1 MPDLFDSARKR
12 LEIAAEKLELHP
24 DVMELL
30 KYPKETLS
38 STLDVR
44 MDDGSVRAFKAWRC
58 RYNDALGPTKG
69 GIRFHAD
76 SCMDEVMTLAFWMT
90 MKCAVAGLPFG
101 GGKGAVRVNTKE
113 LSPKELERLSRK
125 FIQNYARFIGPDKD
139 IPAPD
144 MYTNGIVIA
153 WMVDEYARMSD
164 GLNPGVITG
173 KPVPLGGSLG
183 REDATGR
190 GAYYVLRKLE
200 DRLDIDPENT
210 RVAFQGFGNAAYHC
224 ARLLHEDGF
233 TIVGVSDSSG
243 AIYDPDGM
251 DPEKVLAYKKKEG
264 SVVGAPTNG
273 KGGEIDGADLLT
285 CDCDVL
291 APAALEDQITCD
303 NANDIQASVILEL
316 ANGPTSFDAD
326 DLLLER
332 RIVPIP
338 DILANAGGV
347 TVSYFEWVQN
357 RAGDY
362 WTAERVRDRLKEKM
376 ETEAENVWDL
386 REAYDVGLRGAA
398 YIHALKRLNDAIS
411 ARGTKEYFNGD

>member
-1 MPDLFDSARKR
+1 MCSISLKSLLSIYAKQLACSQPPQLHVGYLHLAASAMNMPAAPRR
-12 LEIAAEKLELHP
+12 LLPASCGVVI
-24 DVMELL
+24 LL
-30 KYPKETLS
+30 WG
-38 STLDVR
+38 VR
-44 MDDGSVRAFKAWRC
+44 
-58 RYNDALGPTKG
+58 
-69 GIRFHAD
+69 
-76 SCMDEVMTLAFWMT
+76 
-90 MKCAVAGLPFG
+90 
-101 GGKGAVRVNTKE
+101 
-113 LSPKELERLSRK
+113 
-125 FIQNYARFIGPDKD
+125 
-139 IPAPD
+139 
-144 MYTNGIVIA
+144 
-153 WMVDEYARMSD
+153 
-164 GLNPGVITG
+164 
-173 KPVPLGGSLG
+173 
-183 REDATGR
+183 
-190 GAYYVLRKLE
+190 LRKLE

-251 DPEKVLAYKKKEG
+251 DPEKVLAYKKQEG

-273 KGGEIDGADLLT
+273 KGVEIDGADLLT

-332 RIVPIP
+332 GIVPIP

-362 WTAERVRDRLKEKM
+362 WTAETVRDRLKEKM

-411 ARGTKEYFNGD
+411 ARGTKEYFNGDEIAS